1 MGSIFREKDPIRN
14 AVDTLSVPRPRA
26 RAGRCGA
33 RHLPV
38 CQGDSRQHRRQD
50 HARLIVPQTEPY
62 SPFTRDNLLRL
73 QLYLILIKPLMSQI
87 EFVDHDFEKRRC
99 WNGENRSG

>member
-1 MGSIFREKDPIRN
+1 MEIFIMGSIFREKDPIRN

-50 HARLIVPQTEPY
+50 HARLIAQKY
-62 SPFTRDNLLRL
+62 
-73 QLYLILIKPLMSQI
+73 Q
-87 EFVDHDFEKRRC
+87 RRVWRGYAHLC
-99 WNGENRSG
+99 ATASNSK